1 MVCREVHARDLS
13 QRIPCLSTYKP
24 LLSLFPHLL
33 TFPFVFKPILSKRQE
48 NNLLLCPA
56 IQLSLKYERKG
67 DFDFDWK
74 AQLYFIEVSNFYSFA
89 FFQIYTFFYFSRCC
103 HYKFRLF
110 QKLLGT
116 LLLKVSC
123 DSLLRLQTSYSHF
136 TNNFFL
142 MLFQKIS

>member
-1 MVCREVHARDLS
+1 MIYAF
-13 QRIPCLSTYKP
+13 STYYNSSVTYMFFTMN
-24 LLSLFPHLL
+24 LSIVTLVRIASLAES
-33 TFPFVFKPILSKRQE
+33 IQLSKRQE